1 MGNVSQNIL
10 LTVGTLHLLF
20 VSKKRQDEK
29 EKIDTTIF
37 EYSFLIEI
45 YADMDWM
52 LGVRV

>member
-29 EKIDTTIF
+29 EKIDTTIYRF
-37 EYSFLIEI
+37 TCFIHKM
-45 YADMDWM
+45 YADMD
-52 LGVRV
+52 